1 MFFPIPISGI
11 SSGQADSAAAH
22 GAPWFGH
29 SLYSSLSPGQVT
41 KIQTQIKF
49 PLNSFRTWQEMPLW
63 AIGMS
68 YSAYG
73 LFILTAQY

>member
-29 SLYSSLSPGQVT
+29 SLDSSLSPGQVT

-49 PLNSFRTWQEMPLW
+49 PLNSFRTWQEPLECH
-63 AIGMS
+63 ILPMVKQLECV
-68 YSAYG
+68 Y
-73 LFILTAQY
+73 LF